1 MKLLKRL
8 FAFVLSLAALITAAL
23 ALLVVLDEQKRG
35 RYVRVD
41 PNSRV

>member
-8 FAFVLSLAALITAAL
+8 FAFVLSLTALITAAL